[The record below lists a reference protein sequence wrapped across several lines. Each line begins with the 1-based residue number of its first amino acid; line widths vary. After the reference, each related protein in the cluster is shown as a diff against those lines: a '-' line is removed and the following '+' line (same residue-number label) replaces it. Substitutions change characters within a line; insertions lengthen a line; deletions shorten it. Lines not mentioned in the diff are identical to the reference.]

1 MKINDME
8 LLTREEF
15 FREERMPRF
24 EVMPLD
30 MMLAK
35 AQHQLLRRT
44 RQELMVEGKDK
55 VEESFRVPHSLQSLS
70 AVTFTCFKVTG
81 QPYLL
86 DLIMRVE
93 DQEQKYVAKVWLELG
108 DIDEMELVLNS
119 NTFVPQCKRW
129 LRWLDYARKNYP
141 EKDGLLCYHTDWEV
155 KTPSFFSYCDVDLYG
170 MSSRQTYELK
180 LKLEMY
186 GSPSDSANMLFE
198 KECAINVNYP
208 GAPNDESKFDCATMF
223 LQFYE
228 RRQIDLV
235 GVIWYYR
242 GADDSIASRIIIHS
256 FNRIDKCLHW
266 LSRKEHTSED
276 ACIRMSE
283 LLCYGR

>member
-86 DLIMRVE
+86 DLVMRVE
-93 DQEQKYVAKVWLELG
+93 DQEQK
-108 DIDEMELVLNS
+108 
-119 NTFVPQCKRW
+119 
-129 LRWLDYARKNYP
+129 
-141 EKDGLLCYHTDWEV
+141 
-155 KTPSFFSYCDVDLYG
+155 
-170 MSSRQTYELK
+170 
-180 LKLEMY
+180 
-186 GSPSDSANMLFE
+186 NMLQRCGWILAILMKWSLSLIPTPLFLNANGGSDGWIMPE
-198 KECAINVNYP
+198 RTILRRMVCCAII
-208 GAPNDESKFDCATMF
+208 
-223 LQFYE
+223 L
-228 RRQIDLV
+228 I
-235 GVIWYYR
+235 
-242 GADDSIASRIIIHS
+242 
-256 FNRIDKCLHW
+256 
-266 LSRKEHTSED
+266 
-276 ACIRMSE
+276 
-283 LLCYGR
+283 GR